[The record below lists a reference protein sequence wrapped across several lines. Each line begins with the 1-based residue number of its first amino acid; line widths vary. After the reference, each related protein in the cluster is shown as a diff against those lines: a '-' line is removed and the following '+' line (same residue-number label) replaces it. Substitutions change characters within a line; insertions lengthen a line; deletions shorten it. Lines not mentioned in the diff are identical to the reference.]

1 MRISSTQP
9 ILPLSERL
17 RRVATRV
24 PIGAYHVDAKAL
36 REARQKTP
44 KGEYHCG

>member
-1 MRISSTQP
+1 MTVTSFPS

-24 PIGAYHVDAKAL
+24 PIGAYHVDAQAL

-44 KGEYHCG
+44 KGEYHLA